1 MLFKNREKNK
11 KKKNKRIYFLDK
23 ICPTVL
29 QVNKQNI
36 FLKEIRETIC
46 EKWVGFLKERWRA

>member
-23 ICPTVL
+23 ICQPVL

-36 FLKEIRETIC
+36 SENK
-46 EKWVGFLKERWRA
+46 